1 MLLNFSKMHG
11 LGNDFVMIDAVS
23 NNVFLSKEQ
32 IIKLADRHTGIG
44 FDQLLMVEPPYDPDL
59 DFHYRIFNSDGSEVE
74 NCGNGAR
81 CFARFVRLK
90 GLSNRYRLGVSC
102 KGGKL
107 QLKHERN
114 GLITVSMGVPQFT
127 PAKVPF
133 EANKQEATYILRTKD
148 ATSLC
153 GVVSM
158 GNPHCVLVVDDVDTA
173 PVAELGPQLSH
184 HERFPQ
190 QANVGFMQII
200 SRDHIKLRVFE
211 RGAGETRACGTGACA
226 AVAVGQMQGLL
237 NEHVTVDLPG
247 GTLKINWRGQRS
259 QLKMSGPAEHVYDG
273 QIYL

>member
-23 NNVFLSKEQ
+23 NNVFLSTDQ

-114 GLITVSMGVPQFT
+114 GMITVSMGVPQFL

-133 EANKQEATYILRTKD
+133 EANKQEATYILRTD
-148 ATSLC
+148 NSTSLC

-158 GNPHCVLVVDDVDTA
+158 GNPHCVLVVEDIDTA
-173 PVAELGPQLSH
+173 PVAELGPKLSH

-200 SRDHIKLRVFE
+200 SRTHIKLRVFE

-226 AVAVGQMQGLL
+226 AVAVGQIQGLL
-237 NEHVTVDLPG
+237 DENVTVDLPG
-247 GTLKINWRGQRS
+247 GTLKINWRGDRS

-273 QIYL
+273 QIRI

>member
-11 LGNDFVMIDAVS
+11 LGNDFVMVDAVS
-23 NNVFLSKEQ
+23 NNVFLSKDQ

-44 FDQLLMVEPPYDPDL
+44 FDQLLMVESPYDPDL

-81 CFARFVRLK
+81 CFAKFVRMK

-114 GLITVSMGVPQFT
+114 GQITVSMGVPQFN

-133 EANKQEATYILRTKD
+133 EANKQEATYILRTD
-148 ATSLC
+148 DQTAFC

-158 GNPHCVLVVDDVDTA
+158 GNPHCVLTVDDINEA
-173 PVAELGPQLSH
+173 PVETLGPQLSH
-184 HERFPQ
+184 HERFPEQ
-190 QANVGFMQII
+190 TNVGFMQIV
-200 SRDHIKLRVFE
+200 SRKHIKLRVYE
-211 RGAGETRACGTGACA
+211 RGVGETRACGTGACA
-226 AVAVGQMQGLL
+226 AVAIGKAQGLL
-237 NEHVTVDLPG
+237 DDNVTVDLPG
-247 GTLKINWRGQRS
+247 GTLKIFWRGDRS
-259 QLKMSGPAEHVYDG
+259 QLKMTGPATHVYDG
-273 QIYL
+273 QIRL